1 MTQGRGTSDGP
12 VATQRNAAAGKPE
25 VWRVSDLQRRYRSVL
40 DEAKSAAQLISD
52 TDGTLLVIEPK
63 SESDFNRAFVSHLAD
78 VAQFQAAR
86 HANSDETDASWANQ
100 TPYPFVAALD
110 ADEVAEFAKELVAF
124 GIDAAQRQSLRY
136 FEGAIAAWRS
146 TAEVYQDPEQ
156 LEALLSVDE
165 DDIAELFPPAEMTTE
180 VGSESV

>member
-1 MTQGRGTSDGP
+1 
-12 VATQRNAAAGKPE
+12 VATRRNAGPKKRE
-25 VWRVSDLQRRYRSVL
+25 VWRASDLQRRYRFVL

-52 TDGTLLVIEPK
+52 TDGTMLVIEPK
-63 SESDFNRAFVSHLAD
+63 SESDFNRGFVSHLAD

-86 HANSDETDASWANQ
+86 HANSDETVSSWANQ

-124 GIDAAQRQSLRY
+124 GIDAAQRQSLTY

-156 LEALLSVDE
+156 LEALMSVDE
-165 DDIAELFPPAEMTTE
+165 DDNAQLFPPAEMTSV
-180 VGSESV
+180 VGAVSV